1 MTEPMATSPAARR
14 VLIFTAGVRLALRL
28 PAVREILAVEA
39 EAPDVEARGQ
49 RVAAVPLAAFLGAT
63 SRPARFAVL
72 TEGDPPV
79 ALRVEQ
85 VHGIADL
92 AQAEVYQLPARTLLP
107 QPHPF
112 QAAVVLDGT
121 VALELALTA
130 AGWVPLEP
138 AEAAWVV
145 PPEDEFPAGREL
157 VFARGRR
164 RFAVPISLLSQV
176 IEGPRVFPVPLAPP
190 AHRGVLCHGRALH
203 PVFDLAALYDGAPA
217 PGAAFAL
224 LVDAGGTPVAILADR
239 VGAEE
244 GGEVVR
250 PAWDLLFPA

>member
-1 MTEPMATSPAARR
+1 MATSPAARR

-28 PAVREILAVEA
+28 PSVREILAVEA
-39 EAPDVEARGQ
+39 EAPEVVARGQ
-49 RVAAVPLAAFLGAT
+49 VVAAVPLAAFLGAP

-107 QPHPF
+107 QPPPF
-112 QAAVVLDGT
+112 QAAVVLDGA

-138 AEAAWVV
+138 AEAAWEA

-157 VFARGRR
+157 VFSRGRR

-176 IEGPRVFPVPLAPP
+176 IEGPRVFPVPLAPR
-190 AHRGVLCHGRALH
+190 AHRGLLCHGRALH
-203 PVFDLAALYDGAPA
+203 PVFDLAALYDGAPV

>member
-14 VLIFTAGVRLALRL
+14 VLLFTAGVRLALRL
-28 PAVREILAVEA
+28 PAIREILAVSGEA
-39 EAPDVEARGQ
+39 SEVEARGR
-49 RVAAVPLAAFLGAT
+49 RVPAVPLAAWLGAPAG
-63 SRPARFAVL
+63 PARFAVL
-72 TEGDPPV
+72 TEADPPV
-79 ALRVEQ
+79 ALRVEE

-92 AQAEVYQLPARTLLP
+92 AQAEVFQLPARTLLP
-107 QPHPF
+107 QPPPF
-112 QAAVVLDGT
+112 QAAVVVGGSL
-121 VALELALTA
+121 ALELARTT

-138 AEAAWVV
+138 AEASWEA

-157 VFARGRR
+157 VFGRGPRR
-164 RFAVPISLLSQV
+164 YAVPISLLTQV
-176 IEGPRVFPVPLAPP
+176 IEAPRVFPVPLAPP
-190 AHRGVLCHGRALH
+190 AHRGLLCHGRALH

-239 VGAEE
+239 VGAQD